1 MTRAKEV
8 IEDGNKAIEEFKS
21 TTHKRRGQLAEEG
34 AVVTLVEEKVN
45 TINAEIT
52 KLSNQ
57 YQEIEKRA
65 NRPQMGGG
73 SEAEAKALKS
83 FNAAAKSHAVRLN
96 KPLPAEVTPDQYGA
110 YKSAFDKA
118 MRQNVHDLTAEE
130 HKALSVGSNPDGG

>member
-1 MTRAKEV
+1 MTEAKAA
-8 IEDGNKAIEEFKS
+8 IEAVNKAFEEFKS
-21 TTHKRRGQLAEEG
+21 ANDERLEQLAEKG
-34 AVVTLVEEKVN
+34 AVDTLVEEKVN

-57 YQEIEKRA
+57 FQEIEKRA

-118 MRQNVHDLTAEE
+118 MRKNEIGRASCRERVCQYV
-130 HKALSVGSNPDGG
+130 